1 MDDLNVGC
9 KIKDLRIVIN
19 VPSYWGVIED
29 GSMDVSDFCGEGDAD
44 IDNFDSY
51 QCDSCGELFADGAGK
66 RAAWTTAVAHVSEH
80 YIVGEGDA

>member
-1 MDDLNVGC
+1 
-9 KIKDLRIVIN
+9 
-19 VPSYWGVIED
+19 
-29 GSMDVSDFCGEGDAD
+29 MDVSDFCGEGDAD